1 MVGTFRIGKVL
12 GFEINI
18 HWSWLFIF
26 LLITWTFA
34 TSTLE
39 EFYPEWT
46 TARRWIVGSA
56 ASIIFF
62 LSILAHEMSHAIVAR
77 RYGISV
83 SSITLFVFG
92 GVSNLTKE
100 PENPRQEFWIA
111 IVGPLTSFAMALLFA
126 IAWRVLLSIEEGAA
140 GVAVH
145 LAAINL
151 AIGIFNLVPGF
162 PLDGGRVLRSVF
174 WAKKRNIVDATRLAS
189 TIGQGVAYAIM
200 VLGGIMFIL
209 VNPLSGIWF
218 FLIGNFLRSASVAS
232 YEQLFV
238 DKVLKGIPASA
249 VARQD
254 YIAVPP
260 DMKLKQLA
268 DDEVLAGHGRCFPV
282 MAGQELLGLITLSD
296 LRKVDREE
304 WAETTVFRAMT
315 PFSQLRKAETN
326 DDLPAV
332 MRLMASGDINQV
344 PLVEGNLL
352 VGLIHHGDVIR
363 YIQVRQEIG
372 TGATTD

>member
-1 MVGTFRIGKVL
+1 MVGTFRIGKVF
-12 GFEINI
+12 GFEISI
-18 HWSWLFIF
+18 HWSWLLIF

-34 TSTLE
+34 NSTLE
-39 EFYPEWT
+39 EFYPDWT
-46 TARRWIVGSA
+46 SARRWIVGSA
-56 ASIIFF
+56 VSIIFF
-62 LSILAHEMSHAIVAR
+62 LSILAHEMSHSIVAR
-77 RYGISV
+77 RYGIGV

-100 PENPRQEFWIA
+100 PENSRQEFWIA
-111 IVGPLTSFAMALLFA
+111 IVGPLASFLMALIFA
-126 IAWRVLLSIEEGAA
+126 IAWYLLKPIEEGAA

-151 AIGIFNLVPGF
+151 AIGFFNLVPGF

-174 WAKKRNIVDATRLAS
+174 WAKKRNIVDATLLAS
-189 TIGQGVAYAIM
+189 TIGQGVAFAIM
-200 VLGGIMFIL
+200 ALGGVVFVLGFW
-209 VNPLSGIWF
+209 LSGIWL

-238 DKVLKGIPASA
+238 EKVLKGILASA

-254 YIAVPP
+254 YVPVAP
-260 DMKLKQLA
+260 DMRLSQLA
-268 DDEVLAGHGRCFPV
+268 DQEVLASHGRCFPV

-296 LRKVDREE
+296 LRKVPCEE
-304 WAETTVFRAMT
+304 WPETTVFRAMT
-315 PFSQLRKAETN
+315 PFSQLRKAEIN

-332 MRLMASGDINQV
+332 LVLMTSGDINQV

-352 VGLIHHGDVIR
+352 VGLIHRADVIR